1 MAATEEDRTLSDAV
15 RSGDTAACELFDA
28 KYRHRIEWIA
38 RCRGVREQDCA
49 DIAQEAIAAAFGQIQ
64 RGLFRGDSGLGTWLE
79 AIVHGKVTDYMRS
92 PGKGPIPSQT
102 SESNRD
108 GGNCNLAVMEELAL
122 SIRPKP
128 ELVLAVRELLRRLPP
143 HHRVILTLNKVGGY
157 TIAEISRRLRWPS
170 GTVGRVLAEAQERF
184 RKSYLQSEEFPAAQR
199 QSIGDGNG

>member
-1 MAATEEDRTLSDAV
+1 MVATEEDWALSDAV
-15 RSGDTAACELFDA
+15 RSGDPAACELFDA

-38 RCRGVREQDCA
+38 RCRGVREQDCD

-64 RGLFRGDSGLGTWLE
+64 RGLFRGESGLGTWLE
-79 AIVHGKVTDYMRS
+79 AIVHGKITDYKRS
-92 PGKGPIPSQT
+92 PGKRPIPSET
-102 SESNRD
+102 SHSNRESD
-108 GGNCNLAVMEELAL
+108 ERNLAVSEFAM
-122 SIRPKP
+122 SSGPKP

-170 GTVGRVLAEAQERF
+170 GTVGRILAEAQERF
-184 RKSYLQSEEFPAAQR
+184 RKLYLESEKFLPAQR